1 MVSSAAESPATPGK
15 ALELESGAG
24 RSVGAD
30 PVRRLVHVALALY
43 LTPVIAVVC
52 LIGGVSILV
61 GKATRVAERL
71 ATGPGDEGLG
81 SSFRDD
87 RERTRVDH

>member
-1 MVSSAAESPATPGK
+1 MVSSPESPATPGE
-15 ALELESGAG
+15 ALELQPDAG
-24 RSVGAD
+24 RAVGAD

-71 ATGPGDEGLG
+71 ATRPGDEGLG
-81 SSFRDD
+81 SDFRDD
-87 RERTRVDH
+87 RGRTRVGH